1 MKTLAT
7 YLTIIMIIATS
18 IKTNA
23 FNPNLPKGIVYQLC
37 LNSNDLQKSQQV
49 INEYPYLTHVI
60 KETSSTY
67 IFGNYSTFSTID
79 SLKTLLE
86 QQGCTKIEV
95 IAYKDQIEV
104 SVAEAISINYKAD
117 MLNESTSEERRDLKK
132 ISTREVN
139 YLLDVQKSGLKHYY
153 ALAIPVR
160 SIETVDK
167 LLEQIDNEQIIEISS
182 DNDIFSIGRY
192 EKFEDVLKAR
202 QKFIGGNIND
212 VFIMAQIT
220 DEKIEVD
227 DYENFAITIQTM
239 VNNLA
244 DN

>member
-1 MKTLAT
+1 MKTLST
-7 YLTIIMIIATS
+7 YLTIIIIIVLS

-37 LNSNDLQKSQQV
+37 LNGNDLQKSQQV
-49 INEYPYLTHVI
+49 INEYPYLTHII
-60 KETSSTY
+60 KEPSSIY
-67 IFGNYSTFSTID
+67 IFGNYTSFSSID
-79 SLKTLLE
+79 SVKTLLE
-86 QQGCTKIEV
+86 KRGCTKIEI
-95 IAYKDQIEV
+95 IAYKDQIEI
-104 SVAEAISINYKAD
+104 SVAEAISINYKTD
-117 MLNESTSEERRDLKK
+117 MLNEARVEEHRDLKK

-153 ALAIPVR
+153 ALAIPVK

-167 LLEQIDNEQIIEISS
+167 LLEQIDNEQVIEISS
-182 DNDIFSIGRY
+182 DNDIYSIGRY
-192 EKFEDVLKAR
+192 EEIEDVLKAR
-202 QKFIGGNIND
+202 QKFISGNIND

-220 DEKIEVD
+220 DQKIDID
-227 DYENFAITIQTM
+227 DYDNFAITVQTM